1 MRYNI
6 KWLCAEF
13 ITEIIMRNLLYV
25 LLISMVP
32 FIEIRGSVPVG
43 AALGLSFFECFTVS
57 VIGNMLPVPFILL
70 FIKKILAWMKK
81 VPKLE
86 KIAVWVEAHGAKRS
100 DKVTRYAT
108 LGLALFVGI
117 PLPGTGAWTGSL
129 IASLLDM
136 KFGYAIVSVFCGV
149 LIAGFIMSGISYG
162 FLGFLS
168 FLS

>member
-1 MRYNI
+1 M
-6 KWLCAEF
+6 LD
-13 ITEIIMRNLLYV
+13 LLYV
-25 LLISMVP
+25 FFISMVP
-32 FIEIRGSVPVG
+32 FIEIRGSVPAG
-43 AALGLSFFECFTVS
+43 ALLGIHPALCYAVS

-81 VPKLE
+81 IPKLE
-86 KIAVWVEAHGAKRS
+86 KIALWIEAHGAKRS

-129 IASLLDM
+129 IAALLDM
-136 KFGYAIVSVFCGV
+136 KFGYAILSVFCGV
-149 LIAGFIMSGISYG
+149 LFAGLIMSGISYG